1 MANANGNASGSTSGI
16 TTGNVSNNGAGTP
29 AGQPPEPPLSRSAV
43 TSAMEAALGPGME
56 QGDHDNVTPLAPG
69 AAHRPVRNVPTRSP
83 AHVHGSALE
92 GGDSPAVLA
101 QPASASSEG
110 QGSRF
115 HPDPASTSGRA
126 KRVIAGAQ
134 DVAVARYRRVTEG
147 TDDFVHDNPWKA
159 ITLAG
164 IGGLIVGLLISR

>member
-1 MANANGNASGSTSGI
+1 MAQANGNASGMASGSAPNGSAETS
-16 TTGNVSNNGAGTP
+16 A
-29 AGQPPEPPLSRSAV
+29 AQPPEPPLSRSTV
-43 TSAMEAALGPGME
+43 TNAMEAALGPGME
-56 QGDHDNVTPLAPG
+56 HGNDGNVSSLAPG

-101 QPASASSEG
+101 QPASAASEG

-115 HPDPASTSGRA
+115 HPDAASAGVRA
-126 KRVIAGAQ
+126 KRVISGAQ
-134 DVAVARYRRVTEG
+134 DVAAARYRRVTEG

-159 ITLAG
+159 ITMAA